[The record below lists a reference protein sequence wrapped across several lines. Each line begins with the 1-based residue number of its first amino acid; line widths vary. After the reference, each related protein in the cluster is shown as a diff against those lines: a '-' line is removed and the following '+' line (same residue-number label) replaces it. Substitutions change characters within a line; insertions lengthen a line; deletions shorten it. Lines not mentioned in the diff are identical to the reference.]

1 LPRTRSIAERLA
13 DLRRRNLYRRRR
25 VVEGPQGRELRLD
38 GRLLL
43 NFCSNDYLGL
53 AADPRVRESLREAA
67 LRWGVGA
74 GASHLVCGHTA
85 AHQELEEAL
94 AVFTGRPRALVF
106 GSGYAANMGAIG
118 ALVGAGDRVFEDRL
132 NHASLLDG
140 GWLSR
145 AQFSW
150 YRHGDAADLECRLQ
164 AAAGTGA
171 RRAGQALVASDGA
184 FSMDGDLC
192 PLEDLVGVAHRHG
205 AWLMIDEAHGLGV
218 HGRGGRGLVD
228 ARRFGTADVPVLVG
242 TLGKAFGTA
251 GAFVAG
257 EEDLIELL
265 IQRARPYIYTTA
277 QPAALAA
284 ATLTSLRI
292 AEEEEWRRER
302 LRDLVARFHAGLGTL
317 GLPVPAS
324 TLPIQPIMIG
334 DPGRTL
340 ALSAA
345 LEDAGLLVSAI
356 RPPTVPVGSSRL
368 RVTFTAAHGLADVDR
383 LIEVLAAGLRALP
396 EEGDHG

>member
-1 LPRTRSIAERLA
+1 MPRTRSIAERLA
-13 DLRRRNLYRRRR
+13 DLRRRDLYRRRR
-25 VVEGPQGRELRLD
+25 VVEGPQGREIRVD
-38 GRLLL
+38 GRALL

-94 AVFTGRPRALVF
+94 AAFTGRPRALLF

-118 ALVGAGDRVFEDRL
+118 ALLGPRDRVFEDRL

-140 GWLSR
+140 GWLSGAR
-145 AQFSW
+145 FSW
-150 YRHGDAADLECRLQ
+150 YRHADVVDLAQQLQ
-164 AAAGTGA
+164 AAAA
-171 RRAGQALVASDGA
+171 DRPAGQALVVSDGA

-192 PLEDLVGVAHRHG
+192 PLAELVDVAHRHG

-228 ARRFGTADVPVLVG
+228 AQRFGTGDVPVLVG

-257 EEDLIELL
+257 GEDFIELL
-265 IQRARPYIYTTA
+265 VQRARPYIYTTA

-292 AEEEEWRRER
+292 AEAEEWRRER
-302 LRDLVARFHAGLGTL
+302 LRELVARFHAGLAAL

-324 TLPIQPIMIG
+324 TLPIQPVVVG
-334 DPGRTL
+334 DPARAV
-340 ALSAA
+340 ALSSA
-345 LEDAGLLVSAI
+345 LEDAGLLISAI
-356 RPPTVPVGSSRL
+356 RPPTVPAGTSRL
-368 RVTFTAAHGLADVDR
+368 RVTFTAAHGPGDVDR
-383 LIEVLAAGLRALP
+383 LVEALAGALRAVP
-396 EEGDHG
+396 GEVGDA